1 MEQQWTSRC
10 GSTAT
15 LCKSPSS
22 SSTSSTTSLKQ
33 HIDIPRRVS
42 DALDAR
48 GFNVSSE
55 GLVTFQDSSRSHP
68 RNWSLLRKS
77 YDAGLICFLEFW
89 MTLVSNTGSA
99 TSEAARDELGISREM
114 GVFCFV
120 TVYMLGQALGGLVL
134 PPMAESFGGRTIY
147 VVSTLLFGVCCLVIA
162 LVPTLPAIVAC
173 RALSGVLSAMPAVVA
188 AGSLENMF
196 DARGRIYLIHLWIS
210 GAVLGL
216 ALAPPFATYISASS
230 LRWPTVYAIAAI
242 VTFACTLLCL
252 LMEESRPSQVLHQQ
266 VRKVSKQVDFDQLSA
281 DGATLP
287 TISEFVRTSLW
298 QPIRL
303 FTEPIVG
310 AVSIMAATV
319 YGIIYLFS
327 DALPTIY
334 IDDFGL
340 GAQPASLVFLAI
352 ALGIPRTFLPRIY
365 DTRIANKI
373 QKLGRQIEPEDKLF
387 GFYIAAPVLA
397 ISLWWFASTVPPLIP
412 TISPWVSV
420 ASLALIGFGVVEFD
434 NVLSGYLT
442 DSYTSYAASANAPM
456 AFLRAVLSG
465 VFPLIGRRMFS
476 KLGNNNALFLL
487 AALATCFCGVAV
499 WFAFQG
505 KQLRQR
511 SPFASESRKTLEH
524 RSETY
529 LAEKS
534 GRVPPSPESVT
545 VTLDYMASPVQRSSR
560 PAPADGALSIIIV
573 MMMSRVESCSQA
585 RVKLHV
591 AAVYSAYVTVLRT
604 NTSRSNVNT
613 QYTRVTHPLLHA
625 SQGSHRNDFITLVPT
640 RLTMTTRRHITKV
653 EIPIPPS
660 SNGSASSSNK
670 LDLPPPNNWPFLPT
684 VLESLLIAIYPT
696 TLLLGSVF
704 STLHPATRAATYNP
718 VSQSYDPADAPSY
731 FAKKS
736 NLFNVYFVKIG
747 WVWITLAFFLF
758 VFTHSSLGPPLRPA
772 LTKRRLQ
779 AILRYACITAVWIA
793 VTQWFF
799 GPPIIDRGFRWT
811 GGKCELVYDD
821 SFAARAEKADMSDAE
836 KVFTH
841 AACKTIGGQWKGGHD
856 ISGHVFLLILGSA
869 TLWLE
874 LLPAMLRMEGLRE
887 ARRILTSDGLVRSA
901 AFETD
906 DNAGG
911 NMKVPEE
918 THIGVTVALVVAGM
932 SWWML
937 LMTAAYFH
945 TWFEK
950 FTGLLVAFSAVYTV
964 YFLPRALPPWR
975 QVVGMPGV

>member
-1 MEQQWTSRC
+1 MGQQWTSRC

-15 LCKSPSS
+15 LCESPNS

-147 VVSTLLFGVCCLVIA
+147 VVTTLLFGVCCLIIA

-230 LRWPTVYAIAAI
+230 LRWPAVYAIAAI

-266 VRKVSKQVDFDQLSA
+266 VRKVSKQAGFDQLSA

-298 QPIRL
+298 QPIHL

-327 DALPTIY
+327 EALPTIY
-334 IDDFGL
+334 VDDFGL
-340 GAQPASLVFLAI
+340 GAQPAALVFLAI
-352 ALGIPRTFLPRIY
+352 ALGIPLTFLPRIY
-365 DTRIANKI
+365 DIRIANRV
-373 QKLGRQIEPEDKLF
+373 QKLGRQMEPEDKLL

-397 ISLWWFASTVPPLIP
+397 VSLWWFASTVPPLIP

-456 AFLRAVLSG
+456 AFLRAILSG

-476 KLGNNNALFLL
+476 KMGNNNALFLL

-511 SPFASESRKTLEH
+511 SLFASESSQTYEH

-534 GRVPPSPESVT
+534 GRV
-545 VTLDYMASPVQRSSR
+545 
-560 PAPADGALSIIIV
+560 
-573 MMMSRVESCSQA
+573 
-585 RVKLHV
+585 
-591 AAVYSAYVTVLRT
+591 
-604 NTSRSNVNT
+604 
-613 QYTRVTHPLLHA
+613 
-625 SQGSHRNDFITLVPT
+625 
-640 RLTMTTRRHITKV
+640 
-653 EIPIPPS
+653 
-660 SNGSASSSNK
+660 
-670 LDLPPPNNWPFLPT
+670 
-684 VLESLLIAIYPT
+684 
-696 TLLLGSVF
+696 
-704 STLHPATRAATYNP
+704 
-718 VSQSYDPADAPSY
+718 
-731 FAKKS
+731 
-736 NLFNVYFVKIG
+736 
-747 WVWITLAFFLF
+747 
-758 VFTHSSLGPPLRPA
+758 
-772 LTKRRLQ
+772 
-779 AILRYACITAVWIA
+779 
-793 VTQWFF
+793 
-799 GPPIIDRGFRWT
+799 
-811 GGKCELVYDD
+811 
-821 SFAARAEKADMSDAE
+821 
-836 KVFTH
+836 
-841 AACKTIGGQWKGGHD
+841 
-856 ISGHVFLLILGSA
+856 
-869 TLWLE
+869 
-874 LLPAMLRMEGLRE
+874 
-887 ARRILTSDGLVRSA
+887 
-901 AFETD
+901 
-906 DNAGG
+906 
-911 NMKVPEE
+911 
-918 THIGVTVALVVAGM
+918 
-932 SWWML
+932 
-937 LMTAAYFH
+937 
-945 TWFEK
+945 
-950 FTGLLVAFSAVYTV
+950 
-964 YFLPRALPPWR
+964 
-975 QVVGMPGV
+975 